1 MECNLNIS
9 MDGVPLS
16 ASGSVKYLGVW
27 LDSKLTFQEHIRSR
41 TRSAFGALWA
51 CRRAVGGTWGLG
63 PKIMQWIYGTMVVPM
78 LTHGAVAWWPGT
90 RRAGARL
97 VLDRLQRLAC
107 LCITGAMRTAP
118 TRALEALVGLPSLAD
133 RVQMEAARTAVRL
146 ASCGLW
152 REGTLNRGPYDI
164 LEGCRGDRGV
174 MGMPSDVMIPEMT
187 FFDKL
192 TFLFPSR
199 EDWREGRVGSW
210 DGLVWYTD
218 GSRMGDLAGA
228 GAYCETTGSSLS
240 VPLGQYCTVFQAEIF
255 ALLMAAREVLRL
267 NYGSRRVFFCSD
279 SRAALMALKSCKGV
293 LRRVAE
299 ERKVTLVWVPGH
311 TGVRGNE
318 AADALARE
326 GSSHRHIGPEPRLGI
341 APCVRRGALEAWAR
355 DRAAGGWRV
364 APGMRQARLMMDGP
378 ALPRTRELLRLTR
391 RECRALTGAY
401 TGHCRLRRHLCLLG
415 IGDDPECRWCMEGEE
430 TPYHLLTECPALTW
444 ARLGVFGTALID
456 PDSVHGIGLK
466 ELLTFYRRGGILD
479 AL

>member
-1 MECNLNIS
+1 
-9 MDGVPLS
+9 
-16 ASGSVKYLGVW
+16 
-27 LDSKLTFQEHIRSR
+27 
-41 TRSAFGALWA
+41 
-51 CRRAVGGTWGLG
+51 
-63 PKIMQWIYGTMVVPM
+63 
-78 LTHGAVAWWPGT
+78 
-90 RRAGARL
+90 
-97 VLDRLQRLAC
+97 
-107 LCITGAMRTAP
+107 
-118 TRALEALVGLPSLAD
+118 
-133 RVQMEAARTAVRL
+133 
-146 ASCGLW
+146 
-152 REGTLNRGPYDI
+152 
-164 LEGCRGDRGV
+164 
-174 MGMPSDVMIPEMT
+174 
-187 FFDKL
+187 
-192 TFLFPSR
+192 
-199 EDWREGRVGSW
+199 
-210 DGLVWYTD
+210 
-218 GSRMGDLAGA
+218 
-228 GAYCETTGSSLS
+228 
-240 VPLGQYCTVFQAEIF
+240 
-255 ALLMAAREVLRL
+255 
-267 NYGSRRVFFCSD
+267 
-279 SRAALMALKSCKGV
+279 MALKSCKGV

-299 ERKVTLVWVPGH
+299 ERKVTLVWVLGH

-415 IGDDPECRWCMEGEE
+415 IGDDPECRWCMKGEE
-430 TPYHLLTECPALTW
+430 TSYHLLTECPALTW